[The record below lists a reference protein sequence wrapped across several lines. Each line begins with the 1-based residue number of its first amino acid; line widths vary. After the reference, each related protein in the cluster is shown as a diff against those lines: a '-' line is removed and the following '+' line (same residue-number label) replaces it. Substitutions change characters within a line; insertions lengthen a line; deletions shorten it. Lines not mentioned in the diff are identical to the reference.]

1 MDVVDSSQLLK
12 DQPSS
17 YGTVRHTGAI
27 IAMEVT
33 GYQRVQWRVILCNI
47 LTVLTVGILWVIF
60 HWKPV
65 LEVLVKCHPCHLS
78 QSDWVII
85 KDSFNQQFVAK
96 VWTEEVEDDCFPQPV
111 EPIDD
116 ENRINLAIG
125 VLENDWKDT
134 IQLHKQEEK
143 NVIRYYM
150 FEGLRYIWI
159 EKRQCFCKLSV
170 LEETLT
176 CGDIRRQQRGLSKH
190 NQNSK
195 RRLYGPNVIDVPV
208 KSYFRLLIE
217 EVLNP
222 FYIFQIF
229 SIILWITEQY
239 YYYAGCIL
247 LISVISIGVS
257 LYQTRKQSVILRDMV
272 KLTVNLRIRRET
284 GEEEM
289 VNSQDLVPGDCIV
302 IPEGGIQVP
311 CDAALLTGECM
322 VNESMLTGESIP
334 VMKTPLPDQDMNY
347 SPEEHKRH
355 TLFCGTEVLQS
366 KSYNVDQQVVAVVV
380 RTGFCTAK
388 GELISSILYP
398 KPLGF
403 KFYKDAVKFVVF
415 LAILALIGDI
425 YSIVILERQKVSVG
439 RLVKRV
445 LDLITIIVPPALPA
459 AMTVGTIYA
468 QNRLKKYGIFCI
480 SPPRINICGKLKVIC
495 FDKTGTLTEGGLDVW
510 GVVPVVDKTF
520 EPIIHNI
527 QHFSGPMLHALA
539 TCHSVTLLNNQP
551 IGDPLDLKMIEST
564 GWILSDEI
572 TKSDIV
578 SKFGMKVVAIVKPP
592 VLEEQSNGSQKQE
605 MSLGILRRFPFASSL
620 QRMSV
625 IVKKPGNL
633 PIEAYLKGAP
643 EMIASLCIK
652 ETVPADFSEM
662 LRYYARDGY
671 RVLALAYKILS
682 QDITFEA
689 VHKLERNFVDSEMTF
704 LGFLI
709 MRNILK
715 PETKPII
722 ECLNRANFRT
732 VMVTGD
738 NMLTALNVAR
748 NCGMVGLNDRV
759 IFANASP
766 PIRDK
771 PACVKF
777 LLSEPA
783 PGQQNGG
790 DVGIQEQPGNH
801 SLEQY
806 CYHFALNGKSFAV
819 VYDYFPNLL
828 QKILI
833 RGTVYARMAP
843 NQKTQLVESLQKLEY
858 SVGMC
863 GDGANDC
870 GALKAADAG
879 ISLSEA
885 EASVASPFTSKIDNI
900 ECVPMVIREGRASLV
915 TSFGVFKYMAMY
927 SMIQFVSVLILY
939 TINSNLGD
947 WQYLYFDLVITT
959 TVAVLMGRTGPAK
972 ELVAQRPVG
981 SLINVS
987 ILGSLLLQT
996 LLVILIQV
1004 LTYTVTTTQ
1013 SWFVPVN
1020 GSTSNKLPNYENTAL
1035 FCVSGFQYLILA
1047 TVLSKGHP
1055 FRKPLYSNVLFL
1067 LSLILLY
1074 ALMVFLTL
1082 YPLQFIRQILQ
1093 LMLITDVKFKFLLL
1107 GFAALHFVT
1116 SLLFERV
1123 IDSGLLNQCL
1133 RPLCKKRYSRK
1144 LYKRLEKE
1152 LCQNSA
1158 WPPLNEVIYAESG
1171 RVEYFK

>member
-1 MDVVDSSQLLK
+1 METMDTMDSSKLLK
-12 DQPSS
+12 DQPSC

-27 IAMEVT
+27 ISMEVT
-33 GYQRVQWRVILCNI
+33 GYQRVQWRVILCHI

-60 HWKPV
+60 HWKPI
-65 LEVLVKCHPCHLS
+65 LEVLAKCHPCHLR
-78 QSDWVII
+78 QSDWVVI

-96 VWTEEVEDDCFPQPV
+96 VWTEEVEDDCFTHPV
-111 EPIDD
+111 EPHVDD
-116 ENRINLAIG
+116 NRINLAIG
-125 VLENDWKDT
+125 VLEDDWKDT
-134 IQLHKQEEK
+134 IQLQKQEEK
-143 NVIRYYM
+143 NVIRYYI
-150 FEGLRYIWI
+150 FECLRYIWI
-159 EKRQCFCKLSV
+159 EKKQSFCKLSV
-170 LEETLT
+170 LEESLT
-176 CGDIRRQQRGLSKH
+176 CEDIHRQQRGLSKH
-190 NQNSK
+190 NQNTK
-195 RRLYGPNVIDVPV
+195 RRVYGLNVIDVPV
-208 KSYFRLLIE
+208 KTYLRLLIE

-229 SIILWITEQY
+229 SIILWITERY
-239 YYYAGCIL
+239 YYYAVCIL
-247 LISVISIGVS
+247 IISIISIGIS
-257 LYQTRKQSVILRDMV
+257 LYQTHKQSVTLRDMV
-272 KLTVNLRIRRET
+272 KLTLNVRIHRET

-322 VNESMLTGESIP
+322 VNESMLTGECVP
-334 VMKTPLPDQDMNY
+334 VMKTPIPDQDVNY
-347 SPEEHKRH
+347 SSEEHKRH

-366 KSYNVDQQVVAVVV
+366 KNYSMDQQVVAVVV

-388 GELISSILYP
+388 GELTSSILYS

-403 KFYKDAVKFVVF
+403 KFYKDAVKFICFLVV
-415 LAILALIGDI
+415 LALIGDI
-425 YSIVILERQKVSVG
+425 YSIVILEKQHVSVG

-445 LDLITIIVPPALPA
+445 LDIITIVIPPALPA

-480 SPPRINICGKLKVIC
+480 SPPRINICGKLKLIC
-495 FDKTGTLTEGGLDVW
+495 FDKTGTLTEAGLDIW
-510 GVVPVVDKTF
+510 GVVQVVDETF
-520 EPIIHNI
+520 EPIVHDIRHT
-527 QHFSGPMLHALA
+527 SGPMLHALA

-551 IGDPLDLKMIEST
+551 IGDSLDLKMIEST
-564 GWILSDEI
+564 GWILTDEI
-572 TKSDIV
+572 TESDIV
-578 SKFGMKVVAIVKPP
+578 SRFGMKVVSVIKPP
-592 VLEEQSNGSQKQE
+592 PLEEQPYGNKQGV
-605 MSLGILRRFPFASSL
+605 SLGILRRFPFASEL

-625 IVKKPGNL
+625 IIKKSDSSPV
-633 PIEAYLKGAP
+633 EVYMKGAP
-643 EMIASLCIK
+643 EMVASLCIK
-652 ETVPADFSEM
+652 ETVPVDFSEM

-671 RVLALAYKILS
+671 RVLGLAYKTLS
-682 QDITFEA
+682 QEITFGA
-689 VHKLERNFVDSEMTF
+689 IHKLERNSVESEMIF

-715 PETKPII
+715 PETRPVIDS
-722 ECLNRANFRT
+722 LNRANFRT

-748 NCGMVGLNDRV
+748 NCGMIDLRDRV

-766 PIRDK
+766 PSRDN

-777 LLSEPA
+777 LPSEPSSA
-783 PGQQNGG
+783 QQNGTE
-790 DVGIQEQPGNH
+790 QQPGNH
-801 SLEQY
+801 SLEQS

-819 VYDYFPNLL
+819 VYDYFPDLL

-843 NQKTQLVESLQKLEY
+843 HQKTQLVETLQKLDY

-900 ECVPMVIREGRASLV
+900 ECVPMVIREGRASLI

-927 SMIQFVSVLILY
+927 SMIQFVTVLIMY
-939 TINSNLGD
+939 SINSDLGD
-947 WQYLYFDLVITT
+947 WQFLYFDLIITT

-972 ELVAQRPVG
+972 ELVAQRPAG
-981 SLINVS
+981 SLIS
-987 ILGSLLLQT
+987 ISVLGSLLLQT
-996 LLVILIQV
+996 VLVILIQS

-1013 SWFVPVN
+1013 SWFVPGNVSSSNN
-1020 GSTSNKLPNYENTAL
+1020 GLPNYENTAL

-1047 TVLSKGHP
+1047 TVLSQGQP

-1067 LSLILLY
+1067 IALILLY
-1074 ALMVFLTL
+1074 TLMVFLTFS
-1082 YPLQFIRQILQ
+1082 PLQFIRTILQ
-1093 LMLITDVKFKFLLL
+1093 LMHITDLKFQFLLL

-1116 SLLFERV
+1116 ALLFEIA
-1123 IDSGLLNQCL
+1123 IDSGLLNQCV
-1133 RPLCKKRYSRK
+1133 RPFCKKKHSKK
-1144 LYKRLEKE
+1144 LFKRLEKE
-1152 LCQNSA
+1152 LCCNFT

-1171 RVEYFK
+1171 RVVHFE

>member
-1 MDVVDSSQLLK
+1 MDTMDTIDNRKLLK
-12 DQPSS
+12 DQPSC
-17 YGTVRHTGAI
+17 YGTVQHAGTI
-27 IAMEVT
+27 ISMEVT
-33 GYQRVQWRVILCNI
+33 GYQRVQWRVILCHI

-65 LEVLVKCHPCHLS
+65 LEVLAKCHPCHLS

-85 KDSFNQQFVAK
+85 K
-96 VWTEEVEDDCFPQPV
+96 
-111 EPIDD
+111 
-116 ENRINLAIG
+116 
-125 VLENDWKDT
+125 
-134 IQLHKQEEK
+134 K
-143 NVIRYYM
+143 NVIRYYS

-159 EKRQCFCKLSV
+159 EKKQSFCKLSI
-170 LEETLT
+170 LEEVLT
-176 CGDIRRQQRGLSKH
+176 CGDIHRQQRGLSRH
-190 NQNSK
+190 NQNTK
-195 RRLYGPNVIDVPV
+195 RQVYGPNVIDVPV

-247 LISVISIGVS
+247 FISIISIGIS
-257 LYQTRKQSVILRDMV
+257 LYQTHKQSVTLRDMV
-272 KLTVNLRIRRET
+272 KLTLNVRVRRET

-302 IPEGGIQVP
+302 IPEDGIQVP

-322 VNESMLTGESIP
+322 ANESMLTGESVP
-334 VMKTPLPDQDMNY
+334 VMKTPLPDQDVNY

-355 TLFCGTEVLQS
+355 TLFCGTRVLQS
-366 KSYNVDQQVVAVVV
+366 KNYSMDHQVVAVVV
-380 RTGFCTAK
+380 RTGFSTAK

-403 KFYKDAVKFVVF
+403 KFYKDAVKFIIF
-415 LAILALIGDI
+415 LAVLALIGDI

-445 LDLITIIVPPALPA
+445 LDLITIIIPPALPA

-480 SPPRINICGKLKVIC
+480 SPPRINICGKLKLIC
-495 FDKTGTLTEGGLDVW
+495 FDKTGTLTEEGLDIW
-510 GVVPVVDKTF
+510 GAVLVGGKTF
-520 EPIIHNI
+520 EPIVHDIRHV
-527 QHFSGPMLHALA
+527 SGPMLHALA
-539 TCHSVTLLNNQP
+539 TCHSVTLLNNEP

-564 GWILSDEI
+564 GWILTDDI

-578 SKFGMKVVAIVKPP
+578 SRFGMKVVSVVKPP
-592 VLEEQSNGSQKQE
+592 PLEEQPYGSKQE
-605 MSLGILRRFPFASSL
+605 LSLGILRRFPFASSL

-625 IVKKPGNL
+625 IIKRPDKSPV
-633 PIEAYLKGAP
+633 EVYMKGAP
-643 EMIASLCIK
+643 EMVASLCIK
-652 ETVPADFSEM
+652 ETVPDDFSEV

-671 RVLALAYKILS
+671 RVLGFAHKTLS

-689 VHKLERNFVDSEMTF
+689 VHKLERNSLESEMTF

-715 PETKPII
+715 PETTPVIGS
-722 ECLNRANFRT
+722 LNRANFRT

-748 NCGMVGLNDRV
+748 NCGMVGLKDRV

-766 PIRDK
+766 PSRDK

-777 LLSEPA
+777 LPSELA
-783 PGQQNGG
+783 PDQQNGTE
-790 DVGIQEQPGNH
+790 QQQPGNH
-801 SLEQY
+801 SLEQS
-806 CYHFALNGKSFAV
+806 YHFALNGKSFAV
-819 VYDYFPNLL
+819 VYDHFPDLL

-900 ECVPMVIREGRASLV
+900 ECVPMVIREGRASLI

-972 ELVAQRPVG
+972 QLVAQRPVG

-996 LLVILIQV
+996 LLVIMIQV
-1004 LTYTVTTTQ
+1004 LTYTVTTAQ
-1013 SWFVPVN
+1013 NWFVPVN
-1020 GSTSNKLPNYENTAL
+1020 ASSSSNKLPNYENTAL

-1067 LSLILLY
+1067 VALILLY

-1082 YPLQFIRQILQ
+1082 YPLQFIRQIMQ
-1093 LMLITDVKFKFLLL
+1093 LMLITDLKFKLLLL
-1107 GFAALHFVT
+1107 GFAALHFIT
-1116 SLLFERV
+1116 SLLFETA
-1123 IDSGLLNQCL
+1123 IDSGLLNQCV
-1133 RPLCKKRYSRK
+1133 RPFCKKKQSKK

-1152 LCQNSA
+1152 LCYNSA

-1171 RVEYFK
+1171 RVIHFE

>member
-1 MDVVDSSQLLK
+1 MATMDIVDSSKLLK
-12 DQPSS
+12 DQPSC
-17 YGTVRHTGAI
+17 YGTVRHTGAAI
-27 IAMEVT
+27 SMEVT
-33 GYQRVQWRVILCNI
+33 GYQRVQWRVILCHI
-47 LTVLTVGILWVIF
+47 LTVLTVGVLWIIF

-65 LEVLVKCHPCHLS
+65 LEVLAKCHRCHLS
-78 QSDWVII
+78 QSDCVII
-85 KDSFNQQFVAK
+85 KDSFNQQFVAR
-96 VWTEEVEDDCFPQPV
+96 VWTEEIEEDCFTHPVESSEDD
-111 EPIDD
+111 
-116 ENRINLAIG
+116 NRINLAIG
-125 VLENDWKDT
+125 VLEDDWKDT
-134 IQLHKQEEK
+134 IQLQKQEEK
-143 NVIRYYM
+143 NVIRYYT
-150 FEGLRYIWI
+150 FDGLRYIWT
-159 EKRQCFCKLSV
+159 EKRQSFCKLSV

-176 CGDIRRQQRGLSKH
+176 CGDIHRQQRGLSRH
-190 NQNSK
+190 NQNTK
-195 RRLYGPNVIDVPV
+195 RRVYGPNMIDVPV

-247 LISVISIGVS
+247 FISMISIGIS
-257 LYQTRKQSVILRDMV
+257 LYQTHKQSVTLRDMV
-272 KLTVNLRIRRET
+272 KHMVNVRVRRDT

-302 IPEGGIQVP
+302 IPEDGIQVP

-322 VNESMLTGESIP
+322 VNESMLTGESVP
-334 VMKTPLPDQDMNY
+334 VMKTPLPDQDVNY
-347 SPEEHKRH
+347 STEEHKRH
-355 TLFCGTEVLQS
+355 TLFCGTQVLQS
-366 KSYNVDQQVVAVVV
+366 KNYSLDQQVVAVVV

-403 KFYKDAVKFVVF
+403 KFYKDAVKFIIF
-415 LAILALIGDI
+415 LAMLALLGDI
-425 YSIVILERQKVSVG
+425 YSIVVLERQKVSVG
-439 RLVKRV
+439 RLVTRI
-445 LDLITIIVPPALPA
+445 LDLITIVIPPALPA

-480 SPPRINICGKLKVIC
+480 SPPRINICGKLKLIC
-495 FDKTGTLTEGGLDVW
+495 FDKTGTLTEEGLDIW
-510 GVVPVVDKTF
+510 GVVLVVGKTF
-520 EPIIHNI
+520 EPIVHDIWNI
-527 QHFSGPMLHALA
+527 SSPMLHAL
-539 TCHSVTLLNNQP
+539 TSCHSVTLLNNQQ

-564 GWILSDEI
+564 GWILTDEI
-572 TKSDIV
+572 TESDIV
-578 SKFGMKVVAIVKPP
+578 SRFGMKVVAVMKPP
-592 VLEEQSNGSQKQE
+592 LLEEQPYGSKQE
-605 MSLGILRRFPFASSL
+605 MSLGIIRRFPFASSL

-633 PIEAYLKGAP
+633 PVEAYMKGAP
-643 EMIASLCIK
+643 EMVASLCIK

-662 LRYYARDGY
+662 LSHYARDGY
-671 RVLALAYKILS
+671 RVLGLAYKTLS
-682 QDITFEA
+682 KDIAFEA
-689 VHKLERNFVDSEMTF
+689 IHKLERNSVESEMTF
-704 LGFLI
+704 LGFLV

-715 PETKPII
+715 PETRPVIDS
-722 ECLNRANFRT
+722 LNRANFRT

-748 NCGMVGLNDRV
+748 NCGMVGLKDRV

-766 PIRDK
+766 PSRDK

-777 LLSEPA
+777 LLSDPA
-783 PGQQNGG
+783 PDQQNGME
-790 DVGIQEQPGNH
+790 QQPGNH
-801 SLEQY
+801 SLEQSY
-806 CYHFALNGKSFAV
+806 YHFALNGKSFAV
-819 VYDYFPNLL
+819 VYNYFPDLL
-828 QKILI
+828 QKILL

-900 ECVPMVIREGRASLV
+900 ECVPMVIREGRASLI

-927 SMIQFVSVLILY
+927 SMIQFVTVLIMY
-939 TINSNLGD
+939 SINSNLGD
-947 WQYLYFDLVITT
+947 WQYLYFDLIITT

-972 ELVAQRPVG
+972 ELVPQRPVG
-981 SLINVS
+981 SLFNVL

-996 LLVILIQV
+996 LLAILIQV
-1004 LTYTVTTTQ
+1004 LTFTVTTTQ

-1020 GSTSNKLPNYENTAL
+1020 ASSSNNKLPNYENTAL

-1047 TVLSKGHP
+1047 TVLSKGQP

-1067 LSLILLY
+1067 VALIVLY
-1074 ALMVFLTL
+1074 SVMVFLTL
-1082 YPLQFIRQILQ
+1082 YPLQFVRQILQ
-1093 LMLITDVKFKFLLL
+1093 LMLITDVKFKLLLL
-1107 GFAALHFVT
+1107 GFAVLHFFS
-1116 SLLFERV
+1116 SLLFETA
-1123 IDSGLLNQCL
+1123 IDSGLLNQCT
-1133 RPLCKKRYSRK
+1133 RPFRKKRQSKK
-1144 LYKRLEKE
+1144 LYKRLEND
-1152 LCQNSA
+1152 LCSNSA
-1158 WPPLNEVIYAESG
+1158 WPPLNEIIYAESG
-1171 RVEYFK
+1171 RIVHFE

>member
-1 MDVVDSSQLLK
+1 MSSDSSKLLK
-12 DQPSS
+12 DQPSC
-17 YGTVRHTGAI
+17 YGTVQHSGASI
-27 IAMEVT
+27 SMEVT
-33 GYQRVQWRVILCNI
+33 GYQRVRWRVILCYV
-47 LTVLTVGILWVIF
+47 LTVLTVGLLWLIF
-60 HWKPV
+60 HWKPI
-65 LEVLVKCHPCHLS
+65 LEVLAKCQPCHLS
-78 QSDWVII
+78 QSDWVVI
-85 KDSFNQQFVAK
+85 KDSLNQRFVAR
-96 VWTEEVEDDCFPQPV
+96 VWTEEIEDDCFPHLV
-111 EPIDD
+111 ESSEDD
-116 ENRINLAIG
+116 NRITLAIG
-125 VLENDWKDT
+125 VLEDCWKDT
-134 IQLHKQEEK
+134 IQLQKQEEK
-143 NVIRYYM
+143 NVIRYYT

-159 EKRQCFCKLSV
+159 EKRRSFCKLSV
-170 LEETLT
+170 LEEALT
-176 CGDIRRQQRGLSKH
+176 CGDIHRQQRGLSRH
-190 NQNSK
+190 NQNTK
-195 RRLYGPNVIDVPV
+195 RRVYGPNVIDVPV

-229 SIILWITEQY
+229 SIILWITEEY

-247 LISVISIGVS
+247 FISVISIGIS
-257 LYQTRKQSVILRDMV
+257 LYQTHKQSVTLRNMV
-272 KLTVNLRIRRET
+272 KLTFSVQVRRDT

-289 VNSQDLVPGDCIV
+289 INSQDLVPGDCIV
-302 IPEGGIQVP
+302 IPEDGIQVP

-322 VNESMLTGESIP
+322 VNESMLTGESVP
-334 VMKTPLPDQDMNY
+334 VMKTSLPDQDANY
-347 SPEEHKRH
+347 SLEEHKRH
-355 TLFCGTEVLQS
+355 TLFCGTQVMQS
-366 KSYNVDQQVVAVVV
+366 KKYSMDQQVVAVVV

-403 KFYKDAVKFVVF
+403 KFYKDAIKFIIF
-415 LAILALIGDI
+415 LAILAMIGDI
-425 YSIVILERQKVSVG
+425 YSIVILEKQKVSVG
-439 RLVKRV
+439 RLLTRI
-445 LDLITIIVPPALPA
+445 LDLITIVIPPALPA

-480 SPPRINICGKLKVIC
+480 SPPRINICGKLKLIC
-495 FDKTGTLTEGGLDVW
+495 FDKTGTLTEEGLDIW
-510 GVVPVVDKTF
+510 GVVLVVGKTF
-520 EPIIHNI
+520 EPTVHDTVHLVSSPI
-527 QHFSGPMLHALA
+527 LHALA
-539 TCHSVTLLNNQP
+539 TCHSVTLLNDQL

-564 GWILSDEI
+564 GWILDDEI
-572 TKSDIV
+572 TESDIV
-578 SKFGMKVVAIVKPP
+578 SRFGMKVLAVMKPP
-592 VLEEQSNGSQKQE
+592 LLEEQPHGSIQE

-625 IVKKPGNL
+625 ITKKPADL
-633 PIEAYLKGAP
+633 PVEAYMKGAP
-643 EMIASLCIK
+643 EMVASLCIK

-662 LRYYARDGY
+662 LRYYARDGF
-671 RVLALAYKILS
+671 RVLGLAYKALS
-682 QDITFEA
+682 KDITFDE
-689 VHKLERNFVDSEMTF
+689 VHKLERNYVESEMTF

-715 PETKPII
+715 PETRPVIDS
-722 ECLNRANFRT
+722 LNRAKFRT

-748 NCGMVGLNDRV
+748 NCGMVGLQDRV

-766 PIRDK
+766 PSRDI

-777 LLSEPA
+777 LPSDPA
-783 PGQQNGG
+783 PGQQNGM
-790 DVGIQEQPGNH
+790 EQPGIH
-801 SLEQY
+801 SLEQTD
-806 CYHFALNGKSFAV
+806 YHFALNGKSFAV
-819 VYDYFPNLL
+819 VHDYFPDLL
-828 QKILI
+828 QKILL
-833 RGTVYARMAP
+833 RGTVYARMTP

-900 ECVPMVIREGRASLV
+900 ECVPMVIREGRASLI

-927 SMIQFVSVLILY
+927 SMIQFVSVLIMY

-972 ELVAQRPVG
+972 ELVPQRPAG

-1004 LTYTVTTTQ
+1004 LTYTVTTAQ
-1013 SWFVPVN
+1013 SWFVPAN
-1020 GSTSNKLPNYENTAL
+1020 DSFSNKLPNYENTAL

-1047 TVLSKGHP
+1047 TVLSKGQP

-1067 LSLILLY
+1067 VALILLY
-1074 ALMVFLTL
+1074 AVMIFLTL
-1082 YPLQFIRQILQ
+1082 YPLQFIRQFMQ
-1093 LMLITDVKFKFLLL
+1093 LMLISDVKFKLLLL
-1107 GFAALHFVT
+1107 GFAALHFFT
-1116 SLLFERV
+1116 SLLFETA
-1123 IDSGLLNQCL
+1123 IDSGSLNMCKW
-1133 RPLCKKRYSRK
+1133 PLCRKKQSKK
-1144 LYKRLEKE
+1144 LYKRLENE
-1152 LCQNSA
+1152 LCYNSA
-1158 WPPLNEVIYAESG
+1158 WPPLNEIMYAESG
-1171 RVEYFK
+1171 RVINFE